1 MCVIEKTSRSITVRL
16 TNARWNRLME
26 LESAYRVAVAVAKA
40 KRECEEAPS
49 MSVDEAFDEFRLRSF
64 S

>member
-1 MCVIEKTSRSITVRL
+1 
-16 TNARWNRLME
+16 ME